1 MVPQSW
7 ICSTLTECRY
17 RDILSLF
24 APSVRYPDSLHFVRP
39 QIRCLGFAPRYVGSD
54 FSPFGLCILT
64 TTLSGL
70 ITLRPSANPPS
81 ENSHFGSKIQ
91 IKKHLSGVF
100 LFEWYP
106 QANSNRCRLR
116 EREVS

>member
-70 ITLRPSANPPS
+70 IAFRPSANPLS
-81 ENSHFGSKIQ
+81 WICSTLRRFGFQPIRA
-91 IKKHLSGVF
+91 L
-100 LFEWYP
+100 YP
-106 QANSNRCRLR
+106 YYYAIRTHYITSVRKSAKRK
-116 EREVS
+116 